1 MEIIR
6 QVIAYKRYFLDFY
19 EAQTDDVQRK
29 IESKSIEDY
38 RKSSQE
44 VF

>member
-19 EAQTDDVQRK
+19 EAQTDDVQRRLSGQ
-29 IESKSIEDY
+29 IGRASCRE
-38 RKSSQE
+38 R
-44 VF
+44 V